1 MNIAIAAAAMTAVT
15 AQPSASF
22 QGAATKSVALPR
34 LPKARYSEPSVPIV
48 RSDPPC
54 LSLPEIR
61 SDSIHD
67 GGRRGWALQ

>member
-34 LPKARYSEPSVPIV
+34 LPKARYSEPVWSKN
-48 RSDPPC
+48 
-54 LSLPEIR
+54 
-61 SDSIHD
+61 
-67 GGRRGWALQ
+67 